1 MSYIAADAVVA
12 MGGYKTTCEILSVG
26 KPAVVV
32 PRIKPS
38 REQCIRAE
46 NLANLG
52 VLAAIQNDLTLD
64 ILLRSL
70 LQQLQTP
77 QISQPKINLNGLPK
91 INQYISTL
99 LAKKERDYTN
109 SKLKIQN

>member
-1 MSYIAADAVVA
+1 

-52 VLAAIQNDLTLD
+52 VLAAIHPKDLTPD

-70 LQQLQTP
+70 LQQL
-77 QISQPKINLNGLPK
+77 
-91 INQYISTL
+91 
-99 LAKKERDYTN
+99 
-109 SKLKIQN
+109 